1 MTSFFHK
8 SLHAKIK
15 NLSEPPKNEANF
27 SKWVEGEE
35 FLKFIDSNQRQE
47 ELVVYAASTHT
58 FIHTVLVP
66 IKNLV
71 PLDKDDLLNWS
82 FNPYTSR
89 ASIWYGGSEQTVGLS
104 YQIDDYAGSKTL
116 TGGNLIIFA
125 REFSGMP
132 KPRNNYYELLQ
143 ELSHVLG
150 VHWLPERQSYCK
162 FDQNG
167 DFEDIVSMTDND
179 EARLITI
186 KQEALQE
193 FLIAGELALVQMFD
207 FSLYKTDAFPGWD
220 GLEDRES
227 LDDDQLFYRQRIKEG
242 VCGYIRGVQLLA
254 PSTSKDNLYKDWST
268 PKQNNKKQYVE
279 FIAQDWRNKTVSNI
293 STDPEATTNY
303 FTAENNNLP
312 FELSPAFFRPDV
324 LLKYKADTEKYTVGD
339 RDIHCRAAW
348 YLKGYHINK
357 AGQVH
362 AYICDLRNLPY
373 TEQIYWR
380 GFNEEPKSGISEQ
393 AFTND
398 FEGRYWSSM
407 NPFQSLRDTLRNL
420 KAEWWSLKDEDLLE
434 KVTLPIANN
443 KDEWAEACMNISKL
457 VIEGLSKKYIKK
469 HLRENSQSVD
479 NQHGSLR
486 LFEQAL
492 YHFYEDEEDQKLAT
506 MKKLQAIRSK
516 VRGHSAGSE
525 GTELVSEA
533 LRVHENFTSHF
544 QFICDG
550 VAKEL
555 KLIQYMIDNQ

>member
-1 MTSFFHK
+1 
-8 SLHAKIK
+8 
-15 NLSEPPKNEANF
+15 
-27 SKWVEGEE
+27 
-35 FLKFIDSNQRQE
+35 
-47 ELVVYAASTHT
+47 
-58 FIHTVLVP
+58 
-66 IKNLV
+66 
-71 PLDKDDLLNWS
+71 
-82 FNPYTSR
+82 
-89 ASIWYGGSEQTVGLS
+89 
-104 YQIDDYAGSKTL
+104 
-116 TGGNLIIFA
+116 
-125 REFSGMP
+125 MP

-254 PSTSKDNLYKDWST
+254 PSTSKDNLNKDWST